1 MSIGTQNQNLPIP
14 NYLRYAIHIV
24 FMALYFTNDW
34 LICLF
39 LVLQSNC
46 RRNVWDKNFILEW
59 TISQNLINVSFE
71 QFSSEMTTYFSFCL
85 INIFKKKKTDWVFLV
100 VKMQCGRKRKKSR
113 IWKGRAD
120 KGERGKKKE
129 PEIEYER
136 SRG

>member
-1 MSIGTQNQNLPIP
+1 
-14 NYLRYAIHIV
+14 
-24 FMALYFTNDW
+24 MALYFTNDW

-85 INIFKKKKTDWVFLV
+85 INIFKKKKNWLSFPCSKNAV
-100 VKMQCGRKRKKSR
+100 
-113 IWKGRAD
+113 W
-120 KGERGKKKE
+120 EEKKKKQNMK
-129 PEIEYER
+129 R
-136 SRG
+136 QNR

>member
-1 MSIGTQNQNLPIP
+1 
-14 NYLRYAIHIV
+14 
-24 FMALYFTNDW
+24 MALYFTNDDW
-34 LICLF
+34 HICLF

-46 RRNVWDKNFILEW
+46 RRNVWDKNFIHEW

-85 INIFKKKKTDWVFLV
+85 INIFKKKKWLSFPCSKNAVWEE
-100 VKMQCGRKRKKSR
+100 KKKAEHEKAEQ
-113 IWKGRAD
+113 IK
-120 KGERGKKKE
+120 EREEKKE